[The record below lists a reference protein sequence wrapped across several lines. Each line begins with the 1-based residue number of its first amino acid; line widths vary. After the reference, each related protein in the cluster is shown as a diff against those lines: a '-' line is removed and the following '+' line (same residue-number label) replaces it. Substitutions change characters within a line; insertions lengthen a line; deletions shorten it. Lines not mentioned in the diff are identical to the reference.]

1 MALQVRLVHALGD
14 RLIDLAE
21 KTIDSPVVV
30 GRAGDADL
38 PVPVVSVSRR
48 QCLLYVQDGQWVVA
62 DGKAGSGST
71 FLNGKPITRPTLLRS
86 GDVLTLGHDPSPPKV
101 MIDPFGLMP
110 EPQLQAATAK
120 TPARAAY
127 AGAATSPPPPPPR
140 APSGRAALVAA
151 PPAPPPEPVEDE
163 TSQDD
168 WLNGVAAA
176 AAASSASQRFYVPRQ
191 NAWTPAVI
199 WMLVLSSLAIV
210 GAAGFASYVR
220 LKYAHERQRAADAA
234 AKQQV
239 QQVKTANAAAQAEAD
254 RLHKLAVEADARR
267 DQERARITAAA
278 NAAAQDPGRQTEQ
291 WKRVEEMRS
300 NPDPRAAIVIYSDY
314 LKQNPTTPYAADLR
328 KYTEDAL
335 DALWWQHVDDL
346 VDERTALK
354 KDISEKNTFLAQAT
368 DADFK
373 KSLEEE
379 KAQVEEK
386 LQRVED
392 QLKELNYQADAKP
405 NLFNTELMADL
416 RRARNAQKYED
427 WKQSAEKMIK
437 ESRGQ
442 RPVW

>member
-21 KTIDSPVVV
+21 KSIESPVVV

-48 QCLLYVQDGQWVVA
+48 QCLLYLQEGRWVVA
-62 DGKAGSGST
+62 DGKGGAGGT
-71 FLNGKPITRPTLLRS
+71 FLNGKPVPRPTVLRS

-101 MIDPFGLMP
+101 MIDPFGLMQ
-110 EPQLQAATAK
+110 EPPPQPQAAIAN
-120 TPARAAY
+120 ARARTAY
-127 AGAATSPPPPPPR
+127 ATTAATPPQPR
-140 APSGRAALVAA
+140 APASRAAVVA
-151 PPAPPPEPVEDE
+151 APPPEPAEE
-163 TSQDD
+163 EPSRDD
-168 WLNGVAAA
+168 WLTGVAAA
-176 AAASSASQRFYVPRQ
+176 AAASSASQRFYVPKQ
-191 NAWTPAVI
+191 NTWTPAVI
-199 WMLVLSSLAIV
+199 WTLILSCLAIV
-210 GAAGFASYVR
+210 GVAGFVYHLRA
-220 LKYAHERQRAADAA
+220 KDAQRKQQEADAA

-239 QQVKTANAAAQAEAD
+239 QQVKTADAAAKAEAD
-254 RLHKLAVEADARR
+254 RLHNLAVEADARR

-300 NPDPRAAIVIYSDY
+300 NPDPRASIVIYNDY

-335 DALWWQHVDDL
+335 DALWWQHVDEL
-346 VDERTALK
+346 VDERAALK

-386 LQRVED
+386 LQKVED

-416 RRARNAQKYED
+416 RRSRNAPKYEE
-427 WKQSAEKMIK
+427 WKQSAEKVIK

>member
-1 MALQVRLVHALGD
+1 V
-14 RLIDLAE
+14 
-21 KTIDSPVVV
+21 
-30 GRAGDADL
+30 
-38 PVPVVSVSRR
+38 
-48 QCLLYVQDGQWVVA
+48 
-62 DGKAGSGST
+62 
-71 FLNGKPITRPTLLRS
+71 LRS

-110 EPQLQAATAK
+110 EPQPQAATAK
-120 TPARAAY
+120 APVRPAY
-127 AGAATSPPPPPPR
+127 AGAATPPLPLPPPPR
-140 APSGRAALVAA
+140 ALSGRAAVVAA
-151 PPAPPPEPVEDE
+151 PAPAEPGEEE

-168 WLNGVAAA
+168 WLTGVAAA

-191 NAWTPAVI
+191 NTWTPTVI
-199 WMLVLSSLAIV
+199 WILILSSLAIV
-210 GAAGFASYVR
+210 GAAGFGYYVR
-220 LKYAHERQRAADAA
+220 LKHVQERQREADAA

-239 QQVKTANAAAQAEAD
+239 QQVTAADAAAKAEAD

-300 NPDPRAAIVIYSDY
+300 NPDPRAAIVIYNDY
-314 LKQNPTTPYAADLR
+314 LKQNPTTPYAADLS

-386 LQRVED
+386 LGKVED
-392 QLKELNYQADAKP
+392 QLKDLNYQADAKP

-416 RRARNAQKYED
+416 RRARNAPKYEE
-427 WKQSAEKMIK
+427 WKQSAEKVIK